1 MKEGTIVARDLVERL
16 WKDFPDAQPQRTE
29 LVLPTLPPSD
39 YIVHRQELAYL
50 NRSWIWASEA
60 DAASRRESPF
70 RLRRWLKARLAR
82 LIMRSLGH
90 YFLEERA
97 FIERL
102 VRFQNDLARKV
113 DQLSDEIR
121 QIAFAE
127 RSAVDWMRNQVD
139 ELSRRNHL
147 LHGLLEARVERLE
160 ASLSGERKSP
170 P

>member
-1 MKEGTIVARDLVERL
+1 MKEGTIVARDLVEHL
-16 WKDFPDAQPQRTE
+16 WKDFPDAQPRRTE
-29 LVLPTLPPSD
+29 PVLPTLSPSD
-39 YIVHRQELAYL
+39 HIVHRQELAYL
-50 NRSWIWASEA
+50 NHSWIWAHEA
-60 DAASRRESPF
+60 DAGSRRESPF

-82 LIMRSLGH
+82 LIMRSLNR

-97 FIERL
+97 FVECL

-121 QIAFAE
+121 QIAFTE
-127 RSAVDWMRNQVD
+127 RSAVDWMRGRVD

-160 ASLSGERKSP
+160 AGLGGEQKSP